1 MRPPTRFLTVF
12 VTAALLTTQFPLGGR
27 ALKAAQA
34 PELNQIPDLAQS
46 PGFLGTSEPLPLV
59 AISETGDLDPLTEAG
74 PQMEPLPL

>member
-1 MRPPTRFLTVF
+1 MRSPNRFLTVF
-12 VTAALLTTQFPLGGR
+12 VTAALLTAQFPLGGR

-34 PELNQIPDLAQS
+34 QESNQMPGLAQS
-46 PGFLGTSEPLPLV
+46 PGVFGTSEPLPLV